1 MSVRRITTT
10 LGVILAFALWPAM
23 PLSAQ
28 EAGGPAPPP
37 MKGPA
42 SKTAEP
48 QPQDSP
54 KESKTQPP
62 QPPEPKTSD
71 SKTQEPKGQDAVPPK
86 PKDQD
91 LKPQESVGKP
101 GRSLILTVKLTLMA
115 DPRLFPY
122 EIEVDLN
129 GREAVLSGTVASEEE
144 KQTATEIAQ
153 HVDGIKSVVNKLK
166 VVKELPQALSR
177 KRDETITQYVKE
189 RFKKSKTLEAAGFD
203 VKTEDGVVSLSGR
216 TRFQVIVLEAAEAA
230 RQTPGVKAV
239 RTDGVRVETAD

>member
-10 LGVILAFALWPAM
+10 LGVLLAFALGPAL
-23 PLSAQ
+23 PLPGQ

-37 MKGPA
+37 VKGPA

-48 QPQDSP
+48 KPQDSP
-54 KESKTQPP
+54 KEPKAQPP

-71 SKTQEPKGQDAVPPK
+71 SKTQEPKGQDAPPK

-91 LKPQESVGKP
+91 LKPQEPGGKP

-129 GREAVLSGTVASEEE
+129 GQEALLSGTVASEEE
-144 KQTATEIAQ
+144 KLAATEIVQ

-239 RTDGVRVETAD
+239 RTDGVRLEAAD

>member
-1 MSVRRITTT
+1 MNVRWITTT
-10 LGVILAFALWPAM
+10 LGVILTVALWPAM

-28 EAGGPAPPP
+28 DAGGPAPPP
-37 MKGPA
+37 IKGPA

-48 QPQDSP
+48 KPQDSLKEP
-54 KESKTQPP
+54 KA

-71 SKTQEPKGQDAVPPK
+71 AKTQEPKGQDAGPPK

-91 LKPQESVGKP
+91 PKPQEPGGKL
-101 GRSLILTVKLTLMA
+101 GRSLILTVKLTLMT

-122 EIEVDLN
+122 EIEVDLS
-129 GREAVLSGTVASEEE
+129 GQEAVLSGAVASEED
-144 KQTATEIAQ
+144 KQAATEIAQ
-153 HVDGIKSVVNKLK
+153 RVDGIKSVVNKLK

-177 KRDETITQYVKE
+177 KRDEAITQYVKE
-189 RFKKSKTLEAAGFD
+189 RFKKSTTLEAAGFD

-216 TRFQVIVLEAAEAA
+216 TRFQVIILEAVEAA

-239 RTDGVRVETAD
+239 RTDGVRLEAAD